1 MQHFLSTFL
10 YVIAA
15 LIPMVNPLSGSIF
28 FLSLTSDLGPRERAW
43 LAARVAI
50 YSFILIEIS
59 VYAGVFILNLLRVAG
74 GLVLASA
81 GWKAIS
87 SFGGGEKKSESRGS
101 DEPLEK
107 EHFE

>member
-50 YSFILIEIS
+50 YSFILNFFGIS
-59 VYAGVFILNLLRVAG
+59 IDVLRVAG

>member
-59 VYAGVFILNLLRVAG
+59 VYAGVFILKLFRD
-74 GLVLASA
+74 
-81 GWKAIS
+81 
-87 SFGGGEKKSESRGS
+87 F
-101 DEPLEK
+101 D
-107 EHFE
+107 